1 MNTRHISCQLWG
13 LLASILWLPIQASAA
28 TEPVVSQLVSD
39 ESINLQKS
47 MTSKHHLRN
56 GLPVIVRTIPD
67 SDIVQLSVNFASG
80 LKDLPP
86 GRKVLNE
93 WMWGVMPMSARGYP
107 KKKVYDISE
116 KYSFEVS
123 CGGGIEAS
131 ACAVGTLN
139 EYWSEALQLLAAVV
153 KSPSFTKEDVELTR
167 QRLEAQLKDLP
178 SDPGDYVNE
187 VVNSVFYPVGH
198 PYRLNHDEAL
208 SELKRL
214 SQKDLVQFH
223 KEILS
228 PDNMAIVV
236 VTSMPA
242 TKVVA
247 DLDKAFGDIKLKRV
261 RHVYPKMPLFSSNEA
276 FSISDRELPTAY
288 IRIKFNAPG
297 IRDGSA
303 TALRLLFEI
312 LSEELGE
319 EIRTK
324 RSLSYA
330 VHAFLIDYSLGIG
343 VINASTSKPE
353 ETLKAIAEVVDRVKA
368 KDYSNEEL
376 LEYKR
381 GFVTSYYLT
390 QETHAAMAM
399 TLGSS
404 EFFFGDANEY
414 YDLPRQLER
423 VTPAEIKALAHKW
436 LTNFRIGVIAGRK
449 QFKDEWARDLI
460 KSTASKI

>member
-1 MNTRHISCQLWG
+1 MNNRLNFCQLWSVLVSSAW
-13 LLASILWLPIQASAA
+13 LLFQTPLANAEA
-28 TEPVVSQLVSD
+28 VNQLVSD

-56 GLPVIVRTIPD
+56 GLPVIVRSIPD
-67 SDIVQLSVNFASG
+67 SDIIQLSVNFASG
-80 LKDLPP
+80 LKDLAP

-93 WMWGVMPMSARGYP
+93 WMWGVMPLAAKGYP
-107 KKKVYDISE
+107 KKKVYEISE
-116 KYSFEVS
+116 KFSLDLS
-123 CGGGIEAS
+123 CGGGIES
-131 ACAVGTLN
+131 STCAVGTLN
-139 EYWSEALQLLAAVV
+139 EYWSETLQLIAAVV
-153 KSPSFTKEDVELTR
+153 KEPAFTKEDVELTR

-178 SDPGDYVNE
+178 TDPGDYVNE

-208 SELKRL
+208 NEIKHLRR
-214 SQKDLVQFH
+214 QDLVNFH
-223 KEILS
+223 REILS

-242 TKVVA
+242 AKVVA
-247 DLDKAFGDIKLKRV
+247 DLNKAFGNIKPKRV
-261 RHVYPKMPLFSSNEA
+261 KHDQPKVPQFVASQA
-276 FSISDRELPTAY
+276 FSLLDRELPTAY

-297 IRDGSA
+297 IREGSA

-353 ETLKAIAEVVDRVKA
+353 ETLKAIREVVDRVKA
-368 KDYSNEEL
+368 KDYSSEEL

-390 QETHAAMAM
+390 QETHAAMAA

-414 YDLPRQLER
+414 YDMPRQLER
-423 VTPAEIKALAHKW
+423 VTPDEIKSLAQKW
-436 LTNFRIGVIAGRK
+436 LTNFRVGVIAGRN
-449 QFKDEWARDLI
+449 QFKDEWARELI
-460 KSTASKI
+460 QSTASKS

>member
-1 MNTRHISCQLWG
+1 MNSRLHFCQLGAVFTAIIWM
-13 LLASILWLPIQASAA
+13 LVSLPAASAEA
-28 TEPVVSQLVSD
+28 VNQLVAD

-56 GLPVIVRTIPD
+56 GLPVIVRSIPD
-67 SDIVQLSVNFASG
+67 SDIVHLSVNFASG

-93 WMWGVMPMSARGYP
+93 WMWGVMPLAAKGYP
-107 KKKVYDISE
+107 KKKVYEISE
-116 KYSFEVS
+116 KFSLEMA
-123 CGGGIEAS
+123 CGGGIES
-131 ACAVGTLN
+131 STCAVGSLN
-139 EYWSEALQLLAAVV
+139 EYWSQTLQLAAAVV
-153 KSPSFTKEDVELTR
+153 KNPLFTKEDVALTR
-167 QRLEAQLKDLP
+167 QRIEAQLKDLP

-208 SELKRL
+208 QELKKLGRE
-214 SQKDLVQFH
+214 DLIQFH
-223 KEILS
+223 RSLLS

-242 TKVVA
+242 AKVIA
-247 DLDKAFGDIKLKRV
+247 DLDKAFGDIKTKQV
-261 RHVYPKMPLFSSNEA
+261 KHVSPKMPQFVANEA
-276 FSISDRELPTAY
+276 YSLTDRELPTAY

-297 IRDGSA
+297 IRESSA

-353 ETLKAIAEVVDRVKA
+353 ETLKAIREVVDRVKA
-368 KDYSNEEL
+368 KDYTAEEL

-390 QETHAAMAM
+390 QETHAAMAA

-414 YDLPRQLER
+414 YDMPRQLEK
-423 VTPAEIKALAHKW
+423 VTPEEIKSLAQRW
-436 LTNFRIGVIAGRK
+436 LTNFRVGVIAGRN
-449 QFKDEWARDLI
+449 QFKDEWARELI
-460 KSTASKI
+460 QSTASKS